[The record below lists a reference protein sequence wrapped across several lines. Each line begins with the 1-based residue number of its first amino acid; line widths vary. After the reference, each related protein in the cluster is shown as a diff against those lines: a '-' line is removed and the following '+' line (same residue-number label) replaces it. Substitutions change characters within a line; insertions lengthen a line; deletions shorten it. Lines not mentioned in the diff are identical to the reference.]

1 MDRQGMRKKNG
12 TSQRKDDGT
21 LDRIKSDREGG
32 KHSIVN
38 KKNTKRSQ
46 YSTGTGVLMCGK
58 AFLLT
63 ASVTASPGAEQN
75 RSRGTPGFE
84 NTLQTHPSQ
93 RLDPRCSLLKGL
105 REEKGATLDLNTFL
119 IALSGACW
127 FGS

>member
-1 MDRQGMRKKNG
+1 MGRHKEKMMGRLIASSQTGREANTALLIRKIPSG
-12 TSQRKDDGT
+12 
-21 LDRIKSDREGG
+21 
-32 KHSIVN
+32 
-38 KKNTKRSQ
+38 RSTVQ
-46 YSTGTGVLMCGK
+46 DETGVLMCGK

-119 IALSGACW
+119 IAPSGACW